1 MDLIYNKYGKIM
13 KTGDTSVTYYS
24 KANRISEALASDLQH
39 GAYTGNILLPSEN
52 ALAGRYGASRI
63 TMRRAIDILVDTG
76 MLVRVP
82 SRGVRRVETLT
93 EVPPSAA
100 GQERVGTIAV
110 AWFGWEDAFLL
121 EIRSGIREYA
131 DEHHLAVRFFSDN
144 WRHEPIIRFFDEIES
159 HGVDGVITIPYP
171 DECYERSL
179 GRLQSAG
186 FPLVCV
192 DRSLKNLELNVVTVD
207 NIGGAYESTRRLIR
221 RQHRPVWFFGQRNEA
236 SSNFARYQGY
246 RQAMCEAGY
255 EEEAGRMLIETDYVV
270 PNPEHWPVEPAPER
284 IRRFLKERCA
294 FPISILACNDGHALA
309 TYHAAEELGL
319 AVGRDIF
326 IAGFDDI
333 PKAAELEPPLTTV
346 HQPRREIG
354 LEAAQLLHK
363 LMRRELRGP
372 VRVTLPVTLV
382 GRDSD

>member
-1 MDLIYNKYGKIM
+1 M
-13 KTGDTSVTYYS
+13 TYYS

-76 MLVRVP
+76 MLIRVP
-82 SRGVRRVETLT
+82 SRGVRRVEALT
-93 EVPPSAA
+93 EAPSSA
-100 GQERVGTIAV
+100 ERETVGTIAV

-131 DEHHLAVRFFSDN
+131 EEHRLAVRFFSDN

-179 GRLQSAG
+179 GRLQAAG

-192 DRSLKNLELNVVTVD
+192 DRSLKELELNTVTVD

-221 RQHRPVWFFGQRNEA
+221 RRRRPVWFFGQRNEA
-236 SSNFARYQGY
+236 SSNYARYEGY
-246 RQAMCEAGY
+246 RQAMREAGY
-255 EEEAGRMLIETDYVV
+255 EEETQRMLIETANVV

-294 FPISILACNDGHALA
+294 FPISIQACNDGHALA
-309 TYHAAEELGL
+309 TYNAAAELGL
-319 AVGRDIF
+319 SVGRDIF

-333 PKAAELEPPLTTV
+333 PKAAELDPPLTSV
-346 HQPRREIG
+346 RQPRREIG
-354 LEAAQLLHK
+354 LEAARLLHK
-363 LMRRELRGP
+363 LMSREVRGP
-372 VRVTLPVTLV
+372 VTVTLPVTLM

>member
-1 MDLIYNKYGKIM
+1 M
-13 KTGDTSVTYYS
+13 
-24 KANRISEALASDLQH
+24 NRLFASS
-39 GAYTGNILLPSEN
+39 T
-52 ALAGRYGASRI
+52 
-63 TMRRAIDILVDTG
+63 
-76 MLVRVP
+76 
-82 SRGVRRVETLT
+82 
-93 EVPPSAA
+93 
-100 GQERVGTIAV
+100 
-110 AWFGWEDAFLL
+110 
-121 EIRSGIREYA
+121 RSNR
-131 DEHHLAVRFFSDN
+131 
-144 WRHEPIIRFFDEIES
+144 
-159 HGVDGVITIPYP
+159 TIPYP

-319 AVGRDIF
+319 TVGRDLF
-326 IAGFDDI
+326 IAGDGHVAGYAGGTGFRLI
-333 PKAAELEPPLTTV
+333 QANQPKGETISCKTYF
-346 HQPRREIG
+346 
-354 LEAAQLLHK
+354 
-363 LMRRELRGP
+363 
-372 VRVTLPVTLV
+372 
-382 GRDSD
+382 